1 MRLYDYLN
9 EINDLPA
16 MTGWRWSL
24 DCQVQNPSSRRNF
37 QTFWESGNLRI
48 QMIRHAK
55 YCSAVHGTL
64 DAINAKRECI
74 AFWLE
79 DVYRQKYK
87 KRERES
93 NRERERENGS
103 MDFAFVEKEEK
114 EEQKSV

>member
-1 MRLYDYLN
+1 MSR
-9 EINDLPA
+9 
-16 MTGWRWSL
+16 WRWSS
-24 DCQVQNPSSRRNF
+24 DCQVQNPSTRGNF

-79 DVYRQKYK
+79 DVTDKNI
-87 KRERES
+87 KREREKVIE
-93 NRERERENGS
+93 RERERE
-103 MDFAFVEKEEK
+103 MDLWFLPL
-114 EEQKSV
+114 